1 MRQIAGRMS
10 LLAGALLLAGCD
22 TPVATDVTPDRATA
36 RPPASSAPQVQAE
49 PSEAS
54 RDLARYYGRLEADLL
69 AKGLLRTDGGG
80 RDTPFAVHDLV
91 RNFEL
96 IAFYDEYERGA
107 GMKPSSGKP
116 VPLRRWA
123 NPVGLAVEFGT
134 AVPPAQQAAI
144 LQEISGFA
152 SRLTRITGH
161 PVRMDAAQPNMHI
174 LIVGEDDNAL
184 LPQRARRIVPGMSAS
199 AMSIFRTMPRNIHCF
214 VMAFSGGNGGD
225 PHTYRQAIVVIR
237 AEHPE
242 LMRQSCIHEEMA
254 QGLGLANDTPRAR
267 PSVFNDD
274 DEFALLTNH
283 DELLLRMLYDPRLI
297 PGMTLEEARPM
308 IRQIAEELM
317 RGGT

>member
-1 MRQIAGRMS
+1 MRQIAGRLS

-22 TPVATDVTPDRATA
+22 MPVATDVAPDRVTA
-36 RPPASSAPQVQAE
+36 RPAARPAPPVQAE

-54 RDLARYYGRLEADLL
+54 RNLALYYQRLEADLL
-69 AKGLLRTDGGG
+69 SKGLLRTDGGG

-107 GMKPSSGKP
+107 GLKPSSGAP

-123 NPVGLAVEFGT
+123 KPVGVTVEFGAT
-134 AVPPAQQAAI
+134 VPQDQRNAD
-144 LQEISGFA
+144 LQDISAFT

-174 LIVGEDDNAL
+174 LIFGEDDRAL
-184 LPQRARRIVPGMSAS
+184 LPQRARQIVPGISAS
-199 AMSIFRTMPRNIHCF
+199 ALSVFRTLPRNIHCF
-214 VMAFSGGNGGD
+214 VMAFSGGGGD
-225 PHTYRQAIVVIR
+225 AHTYRQAIVVIR
-237 AEHPE
+237 AEHPD
-242 LMRQSCIHEEMA
+242 LLRQSCFHEEMA

-267 PSVFNDD
+267 PSIFNDD

-283 DELLLRMLYDPRLI
+283 DELLLRMLYDPRLT
-297 PGMTLEEARPM
+297 PGMTLEEARPV

-317 RGGT
+317 RGAT